1 MDELI
6 RRLFFLTWQAHCFSH
21 HNIKKNIRQYNGDSR
36 MELKVQGIPTSF
48 ELVQFIPVQAS
59 GEVWEAYFTL
69 SEMVFRERD
78 QRGHLPDRA
87 VVKRQISTASPLF
100 AVQRWLLLQPG

>member
-1 MDELI
+1 
-6 RRLFFLTWQAHCFSH
+6 
-21 HNIKKNIRQYNGDSR
+21 

-100 AVQRWLLLQPG
+100 AVQRWLLLDDMFSAVAAAWMSYDTALSPDYGGGQAALILLKELLK